1 MSNMIE
7 LTDVSF
13 QYDHSEQGAL
23 HNVNFIAG
31 KGECVLLCGASGCGK
46 TTITRLINGLIP
58 HFYEGELSGDVTVDG
73 LKIKEEELYT
83 IAAKVGSVFQ
93 NPRSQ
98 FFCLDTTG
106 EIAFGCE
113 NMGLPEDVIRQRI
126 DRVTEELKLQRL
138 LRRNIFKLSGG
149 EKQRVACASVS
160 AMEPDIFVLDE
171 PTSNLDLDAI
181 EELKK
186 ALLLWKQKGKTMIIA
201 EHRLYWLKEICDRVV
216 YMEEGRIALDLP
228 MREFVKYSAE
238 KIALL
243 GLRSQDV
250 SYEKP
255 LEDLLDAA
263 FDKYCQEVPWA
274 NDYQL
279 SPKSVLRDMLESASD
294 FKGYI
299 QKLGIARSE
308 GILLRYL
315 AEAYRS
321 LDRTVPIEKRDE
333 RLRDIISWLGFVV
346 RSVDSSLVDE
356 WENAGNP
363 AALDAAPPQGI
374 DEVVADRRGCTLL
387 VRNALF
393 RRVTLAARGRVRDL
407 GELDEDWGMSE
418 VRWQKALDAYHEQH
432 EEILTNG
439 DARSSAMFTIDESDE
454 KTDHV
459 WHVHQIFAD
468 EDGDHDFGIMGD
480 VDLDATQDGG
490 EVIFTHYRVGF
501 IEDLLED

>member
-1 MSNMIE
+1 MPPAPDAPADAAPDI
-7 LTDVSF
+7 D
-13 QYDHSEQGAL
+13 YAL
-23 HNVNFIAG
+23 
-31 KGECVLLCGASGCGK
+31 
-46 TTITRLINGLIP
+46 
-58 HFYEGELSGDVTVDG
+58 TVD
-73 LKIKEEELYT
+73 
-83 IAAKVGSVFQ
+83 
-93 NPRSQ
+93 
-98 FFCLDTTG
+98 
-106 EIAFGCE
+106 
-113 NMGLPEDVIRQRI
+113 LPED
-126 DRVTEELKLQRL
+126 
-138 LRRNIFKLSGG
+138 F
-149 EKQRVACASVS
+149 
-160 AMEPDIFVLDE
+160 
-171 PTSNLDLDAI
+171 
-181 EELKK
+181 
-186 ALLLWKQKGKTMIIA
+186 
-201 EHRLYWLKEICDRVV
+201 
-216 YMEEGRIALDLP
+216 ALDQPLSP
-228 MREFVKYSAE
+228 FLLAALELLDPESETYTMDLISMVEATLEDPKQVLRAQERAARDRAMAE
-238 KIALL
+238 MKADGIEYEERLE
-243 GLRSQDV
+243 RIQDV
-250 SYEKP
+250 TYEKP

-374 DEVVADRRGCTLL
+374 NVVVADRRGCTLL

-393 RRVTLAARGRVRDL
+393 RRVTLAAREHVRDL
-407 GELDEDWGMSE
+407 GELDDDWGMSE
-418 VRWQKALDAYHEQH
+418 IRWQKALDAYHEQH
-432 EEILTNG
+432 EEILTDG
-439 DARSSAMFTIDESDE
+439 DARSAAMFSIDESDE
-454 KTDHV
+454 KTAHV

-490 EVIFTHYRVGF
+490 EVIFKNYRVGF
-501 IEDLLED
+501 IEDLLEG